1 MSSTELTTKS
11 QRMALAHVVQELHT
25 KFKGVFGQ
33 ETITR
38 WLISSATTSSIGRA
52 TWILHEETR
61 FAERS

>member
-1 MSSTELTTKS
+1 
-11 QRMALAHVVQELHT
+11 MALAHVVQELHT